1 MASRQIV
8 LIVEDDPDLRR
19 LYRHTLSMAGY
30 EVQEARSGF
39 EALRTLD
46 SNPAD
51 IVVLDLGLPGVDGF
65 MVRHE
70 LAAHAHTRHIPIVVV
85 TGTTQDVAGLDVSC
99 FLRKPV
105 SPEDLVQ
112 VVRKCLASGAGPS
125 GTSG

>member
-1 MASRQIV
+1 MSARQTV
-8 LIVEDDPDLRR
+8 LIVEDDTDLRR
-19 LYRHTLSMAGY
+19 LYRQALSMAGY

-70 LAAHAHTRHIPIVVV
+70 LSAHAHTRQLPVVVV
-85 TGTTQDVAGLDVSC
+85 TGATQGLENLEVNC
-99 FLRKPV
+99 LLRKPV
-105 SPEDLVQ
+105 TPEDLVT
-112 VVRKCLASGAGPS
+112 VVRKCLAAGASSS
-125 GTSG
+125 GT